1 VKAVFVTQ
9 QVDPDHPTLGA
20 ATAMVRALADRCDEV
35 VVLASSAAL
44 HSLPPNV
51 RFRSFAAPAQALR
64 GARYESALVRE
75 LVRGRPS
82 FLLAHM
88 SPIYAVLAAP
98 ILRPLSVPLLLWFTQ
113 QQGGPSLTR
122 AAGVVDA
129 ILSVDVRSV
138 PISSPKVRAIGHG
151 IETDL
156 FTCAPSSTQPRL
168 RLLSLGRYSE
178 VKGHDVA
185 LRALRLLL
193 DDGVD
198 AELTVHGEEPTNDVR
213 ARLEQLVAKL
223 GLTEHASLGDATPRS
238 EVPALL
244 GRTDVLV
251 NATRGASADKVVF
264 EALAAC
270 VPVVAASPVFDE
282 LLPAGSRFAEGDAA
296 GLAAAIRAAAALP
309 DEERRRLRAH
319 VEAHHSVGHWAE
331 AVMEAARYGASARRG
346 AGAVERD
353 GLENH

>member
-1 VKAVFVTQ
+1 VKGLFVTQ
-9 QVDPDHPTLGA
+9 QVDPEHPTLGA
-20 ATAMVRALADRCDEV
+20 AAAMVRALAERCEEI
-35 VVLASSAAL
+35 VVLASAAAL
-44 HSLPPNV
+44 DALPANV

-64 GARYESALVRE
+64 GVRYESALVRE
-75 LVRGRPS
+75 LLRGRPA

-88 SPIYAVLAAP
+88 SPVYAVLAAP
-98 ILRPLSVPLLLWFTQ
+98 LLRPLSVPLLLWFTQ
-113 QQGGPSLTR
+113 QRGGPELTR

-151 IETDL
+151 IETEL
-156 FTCAPSSTQPRL
+156 FPCTPRSAQTPL

-198 AELTVHGEEPTNDVR
+198 AELAVHGEDPANDVR
-213 ARLEQLVAKL
+213 ARLARLSGEL
-223 GLTEHASLGDATPRS
+223 GLDEYALLGDGVPRS
-238 EVPALL
+238 AVPALL
-244 GRTDVLV
+244 TRTDVLV

-270 VPVVAASPVFDE
+270 VPVVAASPVFDG
-282 LLPAGSRFAEGDAA
+282 LLPAGARFAEGDPA
-296 GLAAAIRAAAALP
+296 GLAAAVRAAAGLP
-309 DEERRRLRAH
+309 AEERLRLRAR
-319 VEAHHSVGHWAE
+319 VEAEHSVGHWAE
-331 AVMEAARYGASARRG
+331 AVIEAARYGASARRG

>member
-1 VKAVFVTQ
+1 VTALFVTQ
-9 QVDPDHPTLGA
+9 QVQPDHPTLGA
-20 ATAMVRALADRCDEV
+20 AAAMVRALAERCDEV

-44 HSLPPNV
+44 DALPANV

-64 GARYESALVRE
+64 GVRYESALVRE
-75 LVRGRPS
+75 LVRGRPA

-98 ILRPLSVPLLLWFTQ
+98 LLRPLGVPLLLWFTQ
-113 QQGGPSLTR
+113 QRGGPELTR

-151 IETDL
+151 IETEL
-156 FTCAPSSTQPRL
+156 FPCAPGGAHTRL
-168 RLLSLGRYSE
+168 RLLSLGRYSD

-193 DDGVD
+193 NEGVD
-198 AELTVHGEEPTNDVR
+198 AELAVHGEDPTNDVR
-213 ARLEQLVAKL
+213 ARLARLVEELDLAEQAKL
-223 GLTEHASLGDATPRS
+223 GDPTPRS

-244 GRTDVLV
+244 ARTDVLV

-264 EALAAC
+264 EALAGC
-270 VPVVAASPVFDE
+270 VPVAAASPVFDG
-282 LLPAGSRFAEGDAA
+282 LLPPGSRFAEGDPT
-296 GLAAAIRAAAALP
+296 GLAAAIRAAATLAP
-309 DEERRRLRAH
+309 EERRRLRAR
-319 VEAHHSVGHWAE
+319 VEAEHSVGHWAE
-331 AVMEAARYGASARRG
+331 AVVEAARYGASARRG